1 MIPRIPDA
9 KGLKKAFHVAY
20 SSKEKT
26 AIGDERQ
33 LRVRKKI
40 RRIGPLKSDAGFW
53 SVLENSVWGFSPG
66 SSILTLALTILCVR
80 MYLNLGHDY
89 FSMAASHLGKVTL
102 AKLLGYEG

>member
-1 MIPRIPDA
+1 MIPRIPDT
-9 KGLKKAFHVAY
+9 KTLKKAFHGAY
-20 SSKEKT
+20 FLKQET
-26 AIGDERQ
+26 AGDERR
-33 LRVRKKI
+33 LRVGRKI
-40 RRIGPLKSDAGFW
+40 RRIGPLKTEAGFW
-53 SVLENSVWGFSPG
+53 SVLENSVWGFAPG